1 MVSNTSLPI
10 EVGSQ
15 FQAIFEQSDGDNLA
29 IDVEVESYLKS
40 NPEGLALSYSDKSY
54 LLKMNQVSLNY
65 QLYRA
70 EGNNLVLV
78 DSDVQIKS
86 RFTPDGFIE
95 IGGLVSGGERI
106 FIGRSP
112 DSDQEEIIAFVER
125 HDISSVISKPTDATV
140 LYGGKPVVA
149 DEVEDAPPVK
159 LEQAQSTPVAGEYAW
174 FSDLPDGEYYSNGV
188 SFFSSNGELL
198 GDCVYPEGNYKI
210 LDGEGYVQQVTPDRT
225 IYLPMDTYNG
235 GYVMS
240 GVYKNQDGV
249 SVAGLKLSFEF
260 LTALG
265 ISVDQIDVPYVFPAL
280 QAENVAFTVGPLDLA
295 DGGNQWENFVFVDG
309 KVLGRSSYDDVG
321 EYFVRDGIT
330 YKTVA
335 SAESVS
341 GLAVDPFDGLELQS

>member
-1 MVSNTSLPI
+1 MVSNVSLPI
-10 EVGSQ
+10 DVGSE
-15 FQAIFEQSDGDNLA
+15 FQAIFEQSDGGNLA
-29 IDVEVESYLKS
+29 IDAEVESYLKS
-40 NPEGLALSYSDKSY
+40 NPEGLVFSYSDKSY
-54 LLKMNQVSLNY
+54 LLKMDQVSLAY

-78 DSDVQIKS
+78 DSNVQIKS
-86 RFTPDGFIE
+86 KFTPDGFIE
-95 IGGLVSGGERI
+95 IGGLVSGGDRI

-125 HDISSVISKPTDATV
+125 HDISSVSSKPTDATV
-140 LYGGKPVVA
+140 LYGGKPVVTN
-149 DEVEDAPPVK
+149 EVEESTGV
-159 LEQAQSTPVAGEYAW
+159 EQTPSTPILGAYAW
-174 FSDLPDGEYYSNGV
+174 FSELPDGEYYSDGT
-188 SFFSSNGELL
+188 SLFLSNGELL
-198 GDCVYPEGNYKI
+198 ADCVYPEGNYKI
-210 LDGEGYVQQVTPDRT
+210 LESQGYQQHVTTGGT
-225 IYLPMDTYNG
+225 IYLPVDTYNG

-240 GVYKNQDGV
+240 GVYKNQDGA
-249 SVAGLKLSFEF
+249 SVAGSKLSFEF
-260 LTALG
+260 LTGLG

-280 QAENVAFTVGPLDLA
+280 QADNIEFTVGPLDSA

-335 SAESVS
+335 SAGSVS